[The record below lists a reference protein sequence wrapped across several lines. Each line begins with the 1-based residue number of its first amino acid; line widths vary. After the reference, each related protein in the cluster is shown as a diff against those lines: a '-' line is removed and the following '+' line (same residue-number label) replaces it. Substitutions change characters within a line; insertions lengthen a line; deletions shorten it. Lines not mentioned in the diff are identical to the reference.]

1 MDMGLS
7 LKQLKLIVEV
17 LEQFEVIN
25 KAMIFGSRAKGTQ
38 KNGSDIDLALIA
50 EGLDFRKICQ
60 IGSRLDDLDLPYKI
74 DIIDYNGISNRELK
88 EHIDRVGISLF
99 TRIDTK
105 SEDIVSS
112 ENKKEE

>member
-7 LKQLKLIVEV
+7 LKQLKQIVEV
-17 LEQFEVIN
+17 LEQFEVIS

-50 EGLDFRKICQ
+50 EGLDFRKICR
-60 IGSRLDDLDLPYKI
+60 IGSSLDDLDLPYKI

-88 EHIDRVGISLF
+88 EHIDRAGVTFF
-99 TRIDTK
+99 TRIDK
-105 SEDIVSS
+105 KAGDIVNS
-112 ENKKEE
+112 